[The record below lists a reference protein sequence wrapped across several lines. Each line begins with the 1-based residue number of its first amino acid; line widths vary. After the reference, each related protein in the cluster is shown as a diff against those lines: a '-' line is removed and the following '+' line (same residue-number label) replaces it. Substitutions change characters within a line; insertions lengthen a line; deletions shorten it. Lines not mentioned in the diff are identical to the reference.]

1 MVAKMTYDRGL
12 SILSA
17 SQFNYDG
24 NSVNEITDEQARDIL
39 GFTIEKKP
47 CYTEDG
53 IVIPRMSYL
62 RRSDGGI
69 VDANCSVGDEFEVTS
84 QPLETYEFAKYIMTQ
99 VPGLRLETVATMY
112 NGGSAFVCLSQGDSW
127 LVRGDTSPHN
137 TNVLLCNPLTR
148 GKFHLVSHAV
158 RVVCMNTLQAA
169 MTSGEGYRI
178 SHTKY
183 ARAAVENA
191 LELLRGELKAADIL
205 RLRCE
210 HLANK
215 MISTQNVENIMNA
228 LYPLPVVKEGENTNG
243 LTRMTTK
250 RNEVINQFE
259 QDDSFTE
266 KSFYT
271 FLSANTYQMEH
282 PLHKQERTDNAQ
294 VAFEN
299 IVGNRANRKGEIL
312 EAVWWECDRDGG
324 ALEWAALTEKERK
337 SRTPELPA
345 LAVA

>member
-1 MVAKMTYDRGL
+1 MQYDKGV

-17 SQFNYDG
+17 SQFNYG
-24 NSVNEITDEQARDIL
+24 GFVGETITDEQAREVL

-53 IVIPRMSYL
+53 MVIPRMSYL

-69 VDANCSVGDEFEVTS
+69 IDANCSVGDYFEVTS
-84 QPLETYEFAKYIMTQ
+84 QPLETYEFAKFIMSQ
-99 VPGLRLETVATMY
+99 VPSLRLETVATMY

-127 LVRGDTSPHN
+127 LVRGDTSPHR

-148 GKFHLVSHAV
+148 GRFHLVSHAI

-183 ARAAVENA
+183 ARAKVEQA
-191 LELLRGELKAADIL
+191 LELIRNELKCADEL
-205 RLRCE
+205 RLKCE

-215 MISTQNVENIMNA
+215 MISTKNVENILNA
-228 LYPLPVVKEGENTNG
+228 VYPLPVIEKGKRETQ
-243 LTRMTTK
+243 LTKVNNK
-250 RNEVINQFE
+250 RDEVLKQFE
-259 QDDSFTE
+259 TDESFTE

-271 FLSANTYQMEH
+271 FLSANTYLMEH
-282 PLHKQERTDNAQ
+282 PTTKQEKTDNAQ
-294 VAFEN
+294 VAFDN
-299 IVGNRANRKGEIL
+299 IVGGRADRKGEIL
-312 EAVWWECDRDGG
+312 EAVWWEADHDGG
-324 ALEWAALTEKERK
+324 SLEWAKLNAKERAEQM
-337 SRTPELPA
+337 PALA